1 MTSKPYN
8 PDFHSS
14 IVANIR
20 AAWNHCQINAPLL
33 LTDEEIYNLHIEGLE
48 FQDEDSDYIK
58 EFPQLDGSLGKEQSY
73 APVLYWMKQANAE
86 KQTQGA

>member
-1 MTSKPYN
+1 MTSKPFN

-20 AAWNHCQINAPLL
+20 AAWHHCQINAPLL
-33 LTDEEIYNLHIEGLE
+33 LTDEEIYNLQTETIEH
-48 FQDEDSDYIK
+48 DDDPADYIAS
-58 EFPQLDGSLGKEQSY
+58 FPQLNGGIGREQSY

-86 KQTQGA
+86 KQGE